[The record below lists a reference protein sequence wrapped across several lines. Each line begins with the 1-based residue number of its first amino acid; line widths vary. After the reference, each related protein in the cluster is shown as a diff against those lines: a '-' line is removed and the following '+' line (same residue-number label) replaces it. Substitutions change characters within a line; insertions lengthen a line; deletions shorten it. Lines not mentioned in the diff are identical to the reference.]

1 MPQLSTNFS
10 LKELTRSDT
19 AIRKGIDNTPDFEQV
34 INLTHLSIFIL
45 QPVRDKWGST
55 TVNSGLRV
63 LELILQPVRDKWG
76 STTVNSGL
84 RVLELNRAIG
94 SSDTS
99 QHRKGEAAD
108 IECKAVSNLEL
119 AKWIRDNLD
128 FDQVILEAYD
138 GVDPTSG
145 WVHVS
150 YRADRKNRKKCL
162 TATFI
167 NGKAK
172 YTNGLPE

>member
-19 AIRKGIDNTPDFEQV
+19 AIRKGIDNTPNDEQL

-45 QPVRDKWGST
+45 QPVRD
-55 TVNSGLRV
+55 
-63 LELILQPVRDKWG
+63 QFG

-94 SSDTS
+94 SSDSS

-162 TATFI
+162 TATFT

-172 YTNGLPE
+172 YTNGLPD

>member
-1 MPQLSTNFS
+1 MGISTMPQLSTNFS
-10 LKELTRSDT
+10 LKELLRSDT
-19 AIRKGIDNTPDFEQV
+19 AIRLGIKNEPDQEQL
-34 INLTHLSIFIL
+34 INLTHLAIFIL
-45 QPVRDKWGST
+45 QPVRD
-55 TVNSGLRV
+55 
-63 LELILQPVRDKWG
+63 QFG

-94 SSDTS
+94 SSDNS

-162 TATFI
+162 TATFV

-172 YTNGLPE
+172 YSNGLPD

>member
-1 MPQLSTNFS
+1 MNPQLSTNFS

-19 AIRKGIDNTPDFEQV
+19 AIRKGIDNTPDNEQL

-45 QPVRDKWGST
+45 QPVRDKF
-55 TVNSGLRV
+55 
-63 LELILQPVRDKWG
+63 G

-150 YRADRKNRKKCL
+150 YRNDGKNRKKCL
-162 TATFI
+162 TATFT

-172 YTNGLPE
+172 YTNGLPK

>member
-1 MPQLSTNFS
+1 MEYKMAKLSKNFS

-19 AIRKGIDNTPDFEQV
+19 AIRLGIENVPNEEQL
-34 INLTHLSIFIL
+34 INLTHLAIHIL
-45 QPVRDKWGST
+45 QPVRDQFGST
-55 TVNSGLRV
+55 R
-63 LELILQPVRDKWG
+63 I
-76 STTVNSGL
+76 NSGL

-94 SSDTS
+94 SKDTS
-99 QHRKGEAAD
+99 QHRKGEAGD
-108 IECKAVSNLEL
+108 IECAAVSNIEL

-128 FDQVILEAYD
+128 FDQIILEAYD

-150 YRADRKNRKKCL
+150 YRNDGKNRKKCL
-162 TATFI
+162 TATFT

-172 YTNGLPE
+172 YTNGLPK

>member
-1 MPQLSTNFS
+1 MAKLSKNFS
-10 LKELTRSDT
+10 LKEVLRSDT
-19 AIRKGIDNTPDFEQV
+19 AIRLGIDNTPDNEQL
-34 INLTHLSIFIL
+34 INLTHLAIFIL
-45 QPVRDKWGST
+45 QPVRD
-55 TVNSGLRV
+55 
-63 LELILQPVRDKWG
+63 QHG

-99 QHRKGEAAD
+99 QHAKGQAAD
-108 IECKAVSNLEL
+108 IECAAISNLEL

-138 GVDPTSG
+138 GVDPRSG

-150 YRADRKNRKKCL
+150 YRNDGQNRKKCL
-162 TATFI
+162 TATFT

-172 YTNGLPE
+172 YTNGLPK

>member
-1 MPQLSTNFS
+1 MNPQLSTNFS

-19 AIRKGIDNTPDFEQV
+19 AIRKGIDNTPDNEQL

-45 QPVRDKWGST
+45 QPVRDKF
-55 TVNSGLRV
+55 
-63 LELILQPVRDKWG
+63 G

-150 YRADRKNRKKCL
+150 YRADRKNRKKST
-162 TATFI
+162 TATFT

-172 YTNGLPE
+172 YTNGLPD

>member
-1 MPQLSTNFS
+1 MNPQLSTNFS
-10 LKELTRSDT
+10 LKELLRSDT
-19 AIRKGIDNTPDFEQV
+19 AIRLGIDNTPDQEQL
-34 INLTHLSIFIL
+34 INLTHLCIFIL
-45 QPVRDKWGST
+45 QPVRD
-55 TVNSGLRV
+55 
-63 LELILQPVRDKWG
+63 QFG

-94 SSDTS
+94 SSDNS

-172 YTNGLPE
+172 YTNGLPD

>member
-1 MPQLSTNFS
+1 MEYKMAQLSKNFS
-10 LKELTRSDT
+10 LRELTRSDT
-19 AIRKGIDNTPDFEQV
+19 AIRLGIDNVPNEEQI
-34 INLTHLSIFIL
+34 INLTHLAIHIL
-45 QPVRDKWGST
+45 QPVRDEFGST

-63 LELILQPVRDKWG
+63 LK
-76 STTVNSGL
+76 
-84 RVLELNRAIG
+84 LNRALK
-94 SSDTS
+94 SSDSS
-99 QHRKGEAAD
+99 QHVNGQAGD
-108 IECKAVSNLEL
+108 IECAAVSNLEL

-150 YRADRKNRKKCL
+150 YRNDGWNRKKCL
-162 TATFI
+162 TATFT

-172 YTNGLPE
+172 YTNGLPK

>member
-10 LKELTRSDT
+10 LKELLRSDT
-19 AIRKGIDNTPDFEQV
+19 AIRLGIDNTPDQEQL

-45 QPVRDKWGST
+45 QPVRDKF
-55 TVNSGLRV
+55 
-63 LELILQPVRDKWG
+63 G

>member
-19 AIRKGIDNTPDFEQV
+19 AIRKGIDNTPNDEQL

-45 QPVRDKWGST
+45 QPVRDKF
-55 TVNSGLRV
+55 
-63 LELILQPVRDKWG
+63 G

>member
-1 MPQLSTNFS
+1 MTQLSKNFS

-19 AIRKGIDNTPDFEQV
+19 AIRLGIVNVPDETQLV
-34 INLTHLSIFIL
+34 NLTHLAINIL
-45 QPVRDKWGST
+45 QPVRDAH
-55 TVNSGLRV
+55 
-63 LELILQPVRDKWG
+63 G

-99 QHRKGEAAD
+99 QHAKGEAGD
-108 IECKAVSNLEL
+108 IECKAISNLEL

-150 YRADRKNRKKCL
+150 YKADGTNRKKCL
-162 TATFI
+162 TATFT